1 MSKSTIAAIA
11 TPLGDGG
18 IGIIRISGDNAI
30 GVGDKVFKSLS
41 GKRLADLPGYSCL
54 FGNTVNGTE
63 LIDQTVAT
71 VFRAPKSY
79 TGEDVVELSVHGGR
93 LILKKLLR
101 AVCEQGAALAE
112 AGEFSKRAFMNGKID
127 LTQAE
132 SIMGLIS
139 ANSDSEF
146 KMAICALRGRVS
158 DEIEGI
164 KDALVNLAAHI
175 AVFADYP
182 DEDLPELDPENF
194 QKVLNDIIAKLEKIL
209 AYYDA
214 GRVLREGIS
223 AAIVGKPNVGKSTLM
238 NLLSGTARS
247 IVTDVAGTTRDVIEE
262 TVTVGEITLRL
273 ADTAGIHSTD
283 DTVEKV
289 GVDLAKARI
298 ESSELVLAVFD
309 QSAPLDNEDLK
320 LIENI
325 KNKKAIVILNKND
338 IGDQIDKNAFG
349 DMPLVLISA
358 KTGDGYEALASA
370 IAKITS
376 VAQLN
381 PDAAVLGSERQ
392 RDCAKRALDASRF
405 ALDTMNQGISIDAVG
420 VCLDDAVAALLELT
434 GKRVTNEVADEV
446 FRHFCVG
453 K

>member
-1 MSKSTIAAIA
+1 
-11 TPLGDGG
+11 
-18 IGIIRISGDNAI
+18 
-30 GVGDKVFKSLS
+30 
-41 GKRLADLPGYSCL
+41 
-54 FGNTVNGTE
+54 
-63 LIDQTVAT
+63 
-71 VFRAPKSY
+71 
-79 TGEDVVELSVHGGR
+79 
-93 LILKKLLR
+93 
-101 AVCEQGAALAE
+101 
-112 AGEFSKRAFMNGKID
+112 
-127 LTQAE
+127 
-132 SIMGLIS
+132 
-139 ANSDSEF
+139 
-146 KMAICALRGRVS
+146 
-158 DEIEGI
+158 
-164 KDALVNLAAHI
+164 
-175 AVFADYP
+175 
-182 DEDLPELDPENF
+182 ENF

-209 AYYDA
+209 ASYDA

-320 LIENI
+320 LLENI

-349 DMPLVLISA
+349 NMPLVLISA

-405 ALDTMNQGISIDAVG
+405 ALDTMKQGISIDAVG